1 MAVIKLTN
9 KAKLDQLL
17 ARLTLQTGH
26 KPTQQEI
33 LNAAV
38 DLAEDH
44 FDELQAKVTPHP
56 IIDDAK
62 ILRIRQMRK
71 SMESIEWIEPKRGDF
86 PNEDDA
92 DIYSV

>member
-33 LNAAV
+33 LMPQ
-38 DLAEDH
+38 L
-44 FDELQAKVTPHP
+44 
-56 IIDDAK
+56 I
-62 ILRIRQMRK
+62 
-71 SMESIEWIEPKRGDF
+71 
-86 PNEDDA
+86 
-92 DIYSV
+92 